1 MTENPLGE
9 SRPHAPEQAEE
20 LPASVRSAPDLSQRA
35 GAGTSA
41 PDGAAP
47 GAASYRREVTTVEEF
62 QEVAQLSARGP
73 LVLALYSGSD
83 AAAARAVSELEGLV
97 DELSGRILLLAADID
112 AVPELAQAFQAS
124 SSLSVLAL
132 LGGRPAPMYNAPVP
146 AEQIKDLLA
155 QVVDLAQQ
163 SQLTDT
169 FEPVARAGEG
179 EPEEKPLPPLHQEAL
194 AALDAGDYASARDA
208 YRRALN
214 EQPADRDAAV
224 GLARTGLLE
233 RVHDADLG
241 QARAAAAEA
250 PDDVEAQLLVAD
262 LDVSGGHVE
271 DGLNRLIALIGR
283 SAPEAKNRV
292 RERLLELFDVVG
304 AEDPRVT
311 AARGR
316 LMRVLF

>member
-9 SRPHAPEQAEE
+9 ARPHAPEPAEE
-20 LPASVRSAPDLSQRA
+20 LPASVRSAPDLSQQA
-35 GAGTSA
+35 GAAAGGSA
-41 PDGAAP
+41 PAG
-47 GAASYRREVTTVEEF
+47 GASYRREVTSVEEF
-62 QEVAQLSARGP
+62 QEAAQLSAHGP
-73 LVLALYSGSD
+73 LVLALYSRSD
-83 AAAARAVSELEGLV
+83 AGAVQAVSELEGLV
-97 DELSGRILLLAADID
+97 DELAGRVLLLAADVE

-124 SSLSVLAL
+124 SSLNVLAL

-146 AEQIKDLLA
+146 ADQIKDLLA
-155 QVVDLAQQ
+155 QVVDLARQ
-163 SQLTDT
+163 SQLTET
-169 FEPVARAGEG
+169 FEPVSAGEE
-179 EPEEKPLPPLHQEAL
+179 EPQEKPLPPLHQEAQ
-194 AALDAGDYASARDA
+194 AALEAGDYAAARDA

-214 EQPADRDAAV
+214 EQPADRDATV

-233 RVHDADLG
+233 RVQGQDLQ

-250 PDDVEAQLLVAD
+250 PEDVEAQLLVAD

-271 DGLNRLIALIGR
+271 DAFNRLIALIGR
-283 SAPEAKNRV
+283 SAPETKNRV